1 MKISKRIAGKTY
13 DGKDILEYSL
23 INNAGCHVSILNLGG
38 IITEIC
44 VPDKDNK
51 IENVV
56 LGYHDIEEY
65 QNNPS
70 FLGAMIGRIAGRIS
84 DAQFTIDDETY
95 MLEKNSNS
103 SNLHSGTKGFD
114 KFIWNVKEILND
126 DIVALELNRLSP
138 DKEMGFPGNLDV
150 TVTYTFD
157 NSNTLEISYLATTD
171 KKTIITLTNHSY
183 FNLSGNLKENML
195 SHILKINA
203 DKFGAIN
210 NEVLPTGELMDV
222 MGTAF
227 DFRDGKKVSE
237 NIYSEE
243 EQIKNGGGYDH
254 PFILNMG
261 SDPSISLYHEPSGRM
276 LQVSTDQPVVVL
288 YTANFLGN
296 KLKLQNDKKS
306 CDHLGL
312 CLETQYYPNAINQK
326 NFATYV
332 LSPGNTYK
340 AKTIYQFSIKR

>member
-1 MKISKRIAGKTY
+1 MEISKRIAGKTY
-13 DGKDILEYSL
+13 DGKNIIEYSL
-23 INNAGCHVSILNLGG
+23 INNSRCHVSILNLGG

-56 LGYHDIEEY
+56 LGYRNTEDY
-65 QNNPS
+65 QHNPP
-70 FLGAMIGRIAGRIS
+70 FLGAMVGRIAGRIS
-84 DAQFTIDDETY
+84 GAQFTIDGESY
-95 MLEKNSNS
+95 ILEKNNNS
-103 SNLHSGTKGFD
+103 STLHGGTRGFD
-114 KFIWNVKEILND
+114 KFIWNVKEISNND
-126 DIVALELNRLSP
+126 MVALELTRLSP
-138 DKEMGFPGNLDV
+138 DNEMGFPGNLNI
-150 TVTYTFD
+150 TVTYSFN

-195 SHILKINA
+195 SHVLKINA

-210 NEVLPTGELMDV
+210 NEVLPTGELIDV
-222 MGTAF
+222 TGTAF
-227 DFRDGKKVSE
+227 DFREGKKVSE

-261 SDPSISLYHEPSGRM
+261 SDSLISLYHEPSGRM
-276 LQVSTDQPVVVL
+276 LQVSTDQPTVVL

-296 KLKLQNDKKS
+296 KLQLQNDKKS
-306 CDHLGL
+306 CNHLGL
-312 CLETQYYPNAINQK
+312 CLETQYYPDAINQK
-326 NFATYV
+326 NFTSYI